1 MTAKTL
7 LRWSLKRG
15 IYQTRFL
22 EQTSW
27 LSSANVKHPAHP
39 QRTKPLGSG
48 RGRNISKEGPSAG
61 LCCHVKK
68 QGYDTDNIT
77 YLQTVSPMKYIY
89 ILQICFAKNVFS
101 IFTSWITF
109 TGNIFPR
116 YRKRDIPLQQRNRR
130 EEEKGNI
137 IQVYNIIL
145 VKYLY

>member
-22 EQTSW
+22 KQTSW
-27 LSSANVKHPAHP
+27 LSGANVKHTAHP
-39 QRTKPLGSG
+39 QRTKALGSG
-48 RGRNISKEGPSAG
+48 RGLNISKEGPSTE

-77 YLQTVSPMKYIY
+77 YLQTLSPMKYIY
-89 ILQICFAKNVFS
+89 ILQICFDINVLN
-101 IFTSWITF
+101 IFTPWITF
-109 TGNIFPR
+109 TGNIFPQFW
-116 YRKRDIPLQQRNRR
+116 KCDIPLQQRNWK
-130 EEEKGNI
+130 EEVKGNI
-137 IQVYNIIL
+137 MAFL